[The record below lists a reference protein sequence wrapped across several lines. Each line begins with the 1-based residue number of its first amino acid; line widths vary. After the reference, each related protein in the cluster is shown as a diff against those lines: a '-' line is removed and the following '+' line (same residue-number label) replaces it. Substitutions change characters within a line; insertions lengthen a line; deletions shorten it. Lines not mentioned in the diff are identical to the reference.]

1 MSENNSSLSGKQN
14 KRPSWT
20 RFLDIALRTAHVLV
34 ISILFG
40 GAVFRIPVDQLVP
53 WQHLAMATGV
63 MLIVSE
69 IIHHTHWLSQIR
81 GLMVFIHAGLLGLAI
96 LRPDLAVI
104 FLLSSLVFGL
114 VGSHLPKK
122 IRYWSFVLRRVE
134 E

>member
-1 MSENNSSLSGKQN
+1 MNENNDSISNNQN
-14 KRPSWT
+14 RRPIWT
-20 RFLDIALRTAHVLV
+20 RYLDIALRTAHVLV
-34 ISILFG
+34 ISVLFG

-63 MLIVSE
+63 MLIISE
-69 IIHHTHWLSQIR
+69 IIHHTHWPTQIR
-81 GLMVFIHAGLLGLAI
+81 GLMVFIHAGLLGLSI

-104 FLLSSLVFGL
+104 FLLSSLVLGL

-122 IRYWSFVLRRVE
+122 IRYWSYVLKRTE

>member
-1 MSENNSSLSGKQN
+1 MTENNLSSSGLQSR
-14 KRPSWT
+14 RPSWT

-34 ISILFG
+34 ISVLFG

-69 IIHHTHWLSQIR
+69 IIHHTHWPTQIR

-122 IRYWSFVLRRVE
+122 IRYWSFFLRRE
-134 E
+134 EE

>member
-1 MSENNSSLSGKQN
+1 MNENNLSINPK
-14 KRPSWT
+14 KRPVWM
-20 RFLDIALRTAHVLV
+20 RFLDIALRTAHVLA
-34 ISILFG
+34 ISVLFG

-53 WQHLAMATGV
+53 WQHLAMATGA

-69 IIHHTHWLSQIR
+69 IIHHTHWLTQIR
-81 GLMVFIHAGLLGLAI
+81 GVMVLIHAGLLGLAI

-104 FLLSSLVFGL
+104 FLSSSLVFGL

-122 IRYWSFVLRRVE
+122 IRYWSYVLRRVE